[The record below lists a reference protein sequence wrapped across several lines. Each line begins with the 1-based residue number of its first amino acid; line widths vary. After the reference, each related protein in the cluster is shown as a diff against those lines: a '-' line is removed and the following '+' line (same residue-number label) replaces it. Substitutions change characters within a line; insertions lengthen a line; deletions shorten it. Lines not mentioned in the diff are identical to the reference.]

1 MSASALL
8 EWGCAHRPAPQE
20 AVCGDRAA
28 VLRSD
33 GRTLLAAVDGLGHG
47 PEAAR
52 AADAAVET
60 LRSAASSDALT
71 ALERCHEALRGT
83 RGAAMSAAA
92 VDAHD
97 GTLTWAGV
105 GNVEGRLVRAGGG
118 PTESL
123 LTLAGI
129 VGHELPPLR
138 AWSLPVQRGDVVL
151 LATDGLSAAFA
162 DDLAPHGTCEAIA
175 RRLLDD
181 FARPADDA
189 LVVVARL
196 LWEEDA

>member
-1 MSASALL
+1 MSARAVL
-8 EWGCAHRPAPQE
+8 EWGCARRPAPRE
-20 AVCGDRAA
+20 PVCGDRATVVRA
-28 VLRSD
+28 D
-33 GRTLLAAVDGLGHG
+33 GRTLLVAVDGLGHG
-47 PEAAR
+47 EEAAR
-52 AADAAVET
+52 AADAAV
-60 LRSAASSDALT
+60 AAVADGAGGNALT
-71 ALERCHEALRGT
+71 ALERCHEALRPT
-83 RGAAMSAAA
+83 RGAAVSAATL
-92 VDAHD
+92 DPHD

-105 GNVEGRLVRAGGG
+105 GNVEGRLLRAGRG

-138 AWSLPVQRGDVVL
+138 ATCVEVERGDVVL

-162 DDLAPHGTCEAIA
+162 DDLEPRGSCESIA

-189 LVVVARL
+189 LVVVARM
-196 LWEEDA
+196 LWEDE